1 MSPRMSPRLVPDEL
15 EPPPEEKPEEETE
28 VEVIVTPSRLVPL
41 LKALPR
47 VELAAEGLEKLP
59 PVTTPVR
66 LREPPARKTMK
77 KVSKHL

>member
-1 MSPRMSPRLVPDEL
+1 MSPRISPRLVPDEL
-15 EPPPEEKPEEETE
+15 EPPLEVKPEVETE
-28 VEVIVTPSRLVPL
+28 VEVTETPSRGVPL

-59 PVTTPVR
+59 PATTPVR
-66 LREPPARKTMK
+66 LREPPARTTTK